1 MARFQGKVVLVTGG
15 GSGIGRAIALA
26 FAQDRARVVVTD
38 VDITN
43 GEETAHAV
51 TEDGGEAIFLQA
63 DVGNREQ
70 VKSMIDKVVN
80 TYGRLDCACNNA
92 GIAGVQARPAE

>member
-1 MARFQGKVVLVTGG
+1 
-15 GSGIGRAIALA
+15 LA
-26 FAQDRARVVVTD
+26 FAQDGAQVVVAD
-38 VDITN
+38 VDITS

-63 DVGNREQ
+63 DVGNKEQ
-70 VKSMIDKVVN
+70 VKGVIDKTVT

-92 GIAGVQARPAE
+92 GIAGVQARTAE